1 MQQLKNRSYKNDNS
15 FGLTEEDKILP
26 ILEKYFGEKITKSLN
41 KYEKWDGEGLT
52 SLYEIK
58 SRTNKHNA
66 FNDTIIAMNK
76 VVQTSKAQF
85 FIFNFTDGIYYIKY
99 NETLFNSFTSSP
111 FLCHKRE
118 DIIDTIKQYYYI
130 PIKHLSLIE
139 LKQPA
144 MTTADFFRAKTDVLP
159 LKGRCLIKL

>member
-1 MQQLKNRSYKNDNS
+1 MFNPRTFQNDNT
-15 FGLTEEDKILP
+15 FGLFEENKILP

-41 KYEKWDGEGLT
+41 IYEKWDGEGLT

-66 FNDTIIAMNK
+66 FNDTIIGANK
-76 VVQTSKAQF
+76 VVQTNKAQF

-99 NETLFNSFTSSP
+99 NEALFNTFTNSP
-111 FLCHKRE
+111 FLCHKRD
-118 DIIDTIKQYYYI
+118 DIVDVVKQYYYI
-130 PIKHLSLIE
+130 PIKHLTLIQ
-139 LKQPA
+139 LKKPA
-144 MTTADFFRAKTDVLP
+144 MTTADFFRPRPDTLP